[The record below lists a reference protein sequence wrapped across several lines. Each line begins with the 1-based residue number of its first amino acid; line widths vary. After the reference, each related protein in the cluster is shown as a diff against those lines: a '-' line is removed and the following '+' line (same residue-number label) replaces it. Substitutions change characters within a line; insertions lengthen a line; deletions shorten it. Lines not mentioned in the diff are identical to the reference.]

1 VTRRIPVVS
10 TLVVLIAAAIMVS
23 LGIWQLHRKQW
34 KEAEIAQ
41 FEQAQRS
48 DVPVRWPASPAE
60 YEGALY
66 HLSKVDCA
74 AVSGFSAI
82 AGRSADGQQGWA
94 EVAHCSLPGGGGAD
108 VSLGWSKDFASPSW
122 RGGPVT
128 GWVAGSSR
136 GVRLIASPPQAGLA
150 QLEKPD
156 PANVSTTPMG
166 HLSYAIQWFAFA
178 LTAVVIYLLALRKKW
193 RG

>member
-1 VTRRIPVVS
+1 
-10 TLVVLIAAAIMVS
+10 
-23 LGIWQLHRKQW
+23 
-34 KEAEIAQ
+34 
-41 FEQAQRS
+41 
-48 DVPVRWPASPAE
+48 
-60 YEGALY
+60 
-66 HLSKVDCA
+66 
-74 AVSGFSAI
+74 
-82 AGRSADGQQGWA
+82 
-94 EVAHCSLPGGGGAD
+94 LPGGGAAD

-128 GWVAGSSR
+128 GWVAGSAR

-193 RG
+193 RD